1 MLMNLKGSWRGN
13 LVWVVKVNLAFL
25 LINTSV
31 LLLLGR
37 LSWLDFAFVA
47 LASHFSMMLLLEAGI
62 LFLTGGLVALSSSI
76 FASKVREHVFHSDE
90 AWTPEEHAKSGKK
103 ANVILFEG
111 LILFLESLALS
122 ILIL

>member
-47 LASHFSMMLLLEAGI
+47 LASHFSMMLLLEAGT

-76 FASKVREHVFHSDE
+76 FASKVREYVFHSDE
-90 AWTPEEHAKSGKK
+90 VWTAEEHAKSGKK
-103 ANVILFEG
+103 ANVILLEG
-111 LILFLESLALS
+111 LALFLESLILS
-122 ILIL
+122 VVIL